1 MMKKRMLSVVLVLA
15 MLFTTNLTAF
25 ASEKVEYDDVAVAS
39 DVNLDENTDDSSE
52 YFRFANPNSRI
63 DSNGNF
69 TFSFKWKLE
78 SSYFKPANS
87 SITVYAKATSSTSNE
102 KYYISLYKYNSS
114 GDDTLVKK
122 IKYTANGTNQSYKFT
137 GLSTSKSYRLI
148 FSKPFTSNST
158 ITGSGRIA
166 SIK

>member
-1 MMKKRMLSVVLVLA
+1 MKKRMLSVVLVLA

-39 DVNLDENTDDSSE
+39 DMNLDENTDDSSE

-69 TFSFKWKLE
+69 TFSFKRE
-78 SSYFKPANS
+78 MDSSYFKPKNS
-87 SITVYAKATSSTSNE
+87 SITVYAKATSSTSN
-102 KYYISLYKYNSS
+102 KNYYIALYKYNSP
-114 GDDTLVKK
+114 GDDIMIKR
-122 IKYTANGTNQSYKFT
+122 IKYTANGNNQSYTFT
-137 GLSTSKSYRLI
+137 GLSTSSDYCLR
-148 FSKPFTSNST
+148 FTKPLTSSAT

>member
-1 MMKKRMLSVVLVLA
+1 M
-15 MLFTTNLTAF
+15 
-25 ASEKVEYDDVAVAS
+25 
-39 DVNLDENTDDSSE
+39 NLDENTDDSSE

-69 TFSFKWKLE
+69 TFSFKWE
-78 SSYFKPANS
+78 MDSSYFKPKNS

-102 KYYISLYKYNSS
+102 KYYITLYKYNSS
-114 GDDTLVKK
+114 GDDTKVKR
-122 IKYTANGTNQSYKFT
+122 IKYTANGTNQSYTFT
-137 GLSTSKSYRLI
+137 GLNTSSSYYLR
-148 FSKPFTSNST
+148 FTKPLTSSAK